1 MVGDSS
7 QRPRTARGG
16 TALITTSMPLT
27 SAYSQH
33 QNTSDDMNIY
43 VHHETK
49 SINGNLTIYQI
60 LNLFYRYFFFLET
73 YNDPLGPLQRP
84 RTSTS
89 RPITSLE
96 KEFANEQVQ
105 DLLPE

>member
-1 MVGDSS
+1 MIS
-7 QRPRTARGG
+7 
-16 TALITTSMPLT
+16 TTMPLT

-33 QNTSDDMNIY
+33 QNISDEMNIY
-43 VHHETK
+43 VHQETK
-49 SINGNLTIYQI
+49 STNGNASHLKIIYSYFVTITGYKLI
-60 LNLFYRYFFFLET
+60 FSINIFIYIYLET

>member
-1 MVGDSS
+1 MI
-7 QRPRTARGG
+7 A
-16 TALITTSMPLT
+16 TSMPLT
-27 SAYSQH
+27 SAYSH
-33 QNTSDDMNIY
+33 QNISDEMNVY
-43 VHHETK
+43 VHQEPK
-49 SINGNLTIYQI
+49 STNGNLIRNTRLISKIFTKY
-60 LNLFYRYFFFLET
+60 NFNAYDLEM

-96 KEFANEQVQ
+96 KEFADEQVQ

>member
-1 MVGDSS
+1 M
-7 QRPRTARGG
+7 
-16 TALITTSMPLT
+16 
-27 SAYSQH
+27 
-33 QNTSDDMNIY
+33 
-43 VHHETK
+43 
-49 SINGNLTIYQI
+49 
-60 LNLFYRYFFFLET
+60 

-96 KEFANEQVQ
+96 KEFADEQVQ